1 MQIRAPLPDL
11 AKKQPASF
19 LPHIF
24 VLIHVSVR
32 NTERMQ
38 NYVFREGLDSKYKK
52 EKLTTSE
59 DEIGMMNEFAEIQDA
74 LF

>member
-38 NYVFREGLDSKYKK
+38 NYVFREAGIANIRK
-52 EKLTTSE
+52 KLTTSE